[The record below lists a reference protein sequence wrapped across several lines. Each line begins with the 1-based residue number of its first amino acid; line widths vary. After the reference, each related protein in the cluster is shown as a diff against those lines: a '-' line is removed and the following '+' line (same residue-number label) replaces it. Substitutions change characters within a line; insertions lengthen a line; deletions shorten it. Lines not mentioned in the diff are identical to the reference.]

1 MRPPAH
7 PTEEVPMRALILSG
21 AGRYADPWHPYAETS
36 ARLESLVAEAG
47 YDVEVRDD
55 VDAALATLGDDV
67 RLLVVNAG
75 DPDGPDASGVEPATG
90 RAAAAAAAGVD
101 DGALEAAVRRG
112 IGILAMHSA
121 ASSLRDYPAFDQ
133 AIGGRW
139 EWGRSWHPPF
149 GDAHVHVVGNHVIR
163 EGLGDFTVSDE
174 RYTALHLTEVI
185 EPIAEH
191 EEGGFRHPLAWAREL
206 GRSRL
211 VYDALGHDTRS
222 YDSVEHRALIA
233 RALDWLSR
241 VPAPTAPI
249 PPGGGVAA

>member
-1 MRPPAH
+1 
-7 PTEEVPMRALILSG
+7 MRALILSG
-21 AGRYADPWHPYAETS
+21 AGRYADPWHPYPETS
-36 ARLESLVAEAG
+36 ARLASLVGEAG

-55 VDAALATLGDDV
+55 VDAALATLGEDV

-101 DGALEAAVRRG
+101 DGALEAAIGRG
-112 IGILAMHSA
+112 VGMLAMHSA
-121 ASSLRDYPAFDQ
+121 ASSLRDYPAFHR

-139 EWGRSWHPPF
+139 EDVVSWHPPF
-149 GDAHVHVVGNHVIR
+149 GEAHVHVVGNHAIR
-163 EGLGDFTVSDE
+163 EGLGDFTVDDE
-174 RYTALHLTEVI
+174 RYTSLRLHDVI

-191 EEGGFRHPLAWAREL
+191 EEGGFRHPLVWAREL

-222 YDSVEHRALIA
+222 YDSAEHRALIE
-233 RALDWLSR
+233 RALEWLSH
-241 VPAPTAPI
+241 VPAPTA
-249 PPGGGVAA
+249 GTGGVSLA

>member
-1 MRPPAH
+1 
-7 PTEEVPMRALILSG
+7 MRALILSG

-36 ARLESLVAEAG
+36 ARLASLVAEAG

-55 VDAALATLGDDV
+55 VDAALAALGDDV

-75 DPDGPDASGVEPATG
+75 DPDGPDAAGAEPATG
-90 RAAAAAAAGVD
+90 RAAPAAAAGVD
-101 DGALEAAVRRG
+101 DGALEAAIDRG

-121 ASSLRDYPAFDQ
+121 ASSLRDFPAFHR

-139 EWGRSWHPPF
+139 EDEVSWHPPF
-149 GDAHVHVVGNHVIR
+149 GEAHVHVVGNHAIR
-163 EGLGDFTVSDE
+163 EGLADFTVEDE
-174 RYTALHLTEVI
+174 RYTALRLHDVI

-191 EEGGFRHPLAWAREL
+191 EEGGFRHPLVWAREF

-222 YDSVEHRALIA
+222 YDSEGHRALIA
-233 RALDWLSR
+233 QALGWLSH
-241 VPAPTAPI
+241 VPAPTA
-249 PPGGGVAA
+249 GRAGTVAV

>member
-1 MRPPAH
+1 
-7 PTEEVPMRALILSG
+7 MRALILSG
-21 AGRYADPWHPYAETS
+21 AGRYADPWHPYPETS
-36 ARLESLVAEAG
+36 ARLASLVGEAG

-55 VDAALATLGDDV
+55 VDAALATLGEDV

-101 DGALEAAVRRG
+101 DGALEAAIGRG
-112 IGILAMHSA
+112 VGMLAMHSA
-121 ASSLRDYPAFDQ
+121 ASSLRDYPAFHR

-139 EWGRSWHPPF
+139 EDVVSWHPPF
-149 GDAHVHVVGNHVIR
+149 GEAHVHVVGNHAIR
-163 EGLGDFTVSDE
+163 EGLGDFTVDDE
-174 RYTALHLTEVI
+174 RYTSLRLHDVI

-191 EEGGFRHPLAWAREL
+191 EEGGFRHPLVWAREL

-222 YDSVEHRALIA
+222 YDSAEHRALIA
-233 RALDWLSR
+233 RALEWLSH
-241 VPAPTAPI
+241 VPAPTA
-249 PPGGGVAA
+249 GTGGVSLA